1 MNIDTLDRLN
11 RAIQFAT
18 TAHEGQYRK
27 NTTMPYITHPFMV
40 GTLLAE
46 AGCAPKLIMA
56 GYLHDILEDTAVTEN
71 EILENFGEEVLELV
85 KGSSEPNRALSWEE
99 RKKHTIKFL
108 LSTAT
113 EEICMVACADK
124 LHNVRSIVLDY
135 VIHHDAIWS
144 RFNRGKEQQAW
155 YYTSLVDVL
164 TKRIPDFPLLTLL
177 EVEVNKLFKKST

>member
-1 MNIDTLDRLN
+1 MNIETLDRLN
-11 RAIQFAT
+11 RAIEFAT

-27 NTTMPYITHPFMV
+27 NTTIPYITHPFMV

-56 GYLHDILEDTAVTEN
+56 GYLHDTLEDTAVTEN
-71 EILENFGEEVLELV
+71 EILENFGKEVLELV

-135 VIHHDAIWS
+135 AIHHDAIWS

-155 YYTSLVDVL
+155 YYTSLVNVL
-164 TKRIPDFPLLTLL
+164 AKRIPDFSLLKML
-177 EVEVNKLFKKST
+177 EVEVNQLFNKSA